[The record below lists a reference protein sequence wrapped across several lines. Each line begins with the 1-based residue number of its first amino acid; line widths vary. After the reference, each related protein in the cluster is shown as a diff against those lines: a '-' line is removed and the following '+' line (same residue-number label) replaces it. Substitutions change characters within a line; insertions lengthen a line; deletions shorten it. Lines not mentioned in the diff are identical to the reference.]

1 METGTCSHYPAH
13 TTTRPVAA
21 LGHDFTGA
29 WIHDDT
35 HHWKECARTPG
46 VISGN
51 GVEESAKALHSFVG
65 GVCSICE
72 RTQDL
77 PTVVITV
84 PSLDHPTLA
93 DAIAAVPPGATA
105 TIRLEEDIIIPSAI
119 AVDGKEITI
128 VSQSGT
134 TTISLGENGN
144 MFAVGSGGTLRLG
157 DEDTTNTLTLQG
169 RDDNTNSLIRVTS
182 GGTLEMNDSAVITG
196 NVLPS
201 STGAGVHVNG
211 GVFNMNGGKITDCKA
226 GSDGGAVR
234 IISGTATISGSSE
247 ISGNT
252 GNYGGAIAMGNGI
265 LTIEGDVTIHS
276 NTVTVSG
283 GAISVNG
290 TAGIVNMM
298 GGSIYNN
305 TANGGGGG
313 GVFMQAGTFNFYGG
327 IIYGTDGE
335 THSLP
340 RAPNTATTNSAALLR
355 SGGTAQYGD
364 GVAIPTS
371 NETITGRMP

>member
-1 METGTCSHYPAH
+1 VETGTCSHDPAH

-144 MFAVGSGGTLRLG
+144 MFAVGSGGNLILG
-157 DEDTTNTLTLQG
+157 DTTSNKLTLEG
-169 RDDNTNSLIRVTS
+169 INGNTNSLIRVTS

-196 NVLPS
+196 NVLPDS
-201 STGAGVHVNG
+201 NTTGAGVNVNG
-211 GVFNMNGGKITDCKA
+211 GVFNMNGGKITDCTA
-226 GSDGGAVR
+226 NNGGAIR
-234 IISGTATISGSSE
+234 INAGTATISGSSE

-252 GNYGGAIAMGNGI
+252 STYGGAISITTAI

-283 GAISVNG
+283 GAISMNG
-290 TAGIVNMM
+290 AAGTVNMR

-305 TANGGGGG
+305 TAGNSGG
-313 GVFMQAGTFNFYGG
+313 GVYVQAGTFNFYGG

-335 THSLP
+335 THSPP
-340 RAPNTATTNSAALLR
+340 REPNKSAATSAALSR
-355 SGGTAQYGD
+355 PSGGTAQYGD
-364 GVAIPTS
+364 GEPITTT
-371 NETITGRMP
+371 NDTIVGRQ